1 VRSWPSNLVTEAQSH
16 APRLALGL
24 LIQRADGIRIAAT
37 TADIAGTI
45 DGIPLAGATVD
56 GVEFDPA
63 DGTGV
68 NVSAISRS
76 VGTDV
81 DNLEAE
87 VLEGGVMT
95 LPDVLDQRWH
105 AAPWVVGLYCWAH
118 PEYGFGP
125 ISCGIVG
132 KVKPRVGKFAVELR
146 DLRQLLQGNPTTV
159 TQRGCLWTLGSNSE
173 RDGFCTLDLT
183 PHTVVDMPVSA
194 VASQREF
201 TINLLAAEPDDRF
214 GNGLL
219 TWTTGLNTG
228 RTVRVR
234 SFTGGVFE
242 LEEDMVQGIAVDD
255 EATIVSG
262 CRGRFVEDCVAKFDN
277 ALNFGGQ
284 PHAPGPDKAMNPPG
298 EDAA

>member
-1 VRSWPSNLVTEAQSH
+1 
-16 APRLALGL
+16 LALAL
-24 LIQRADGIRIAAT
+24 LIERSDGTRLAAT
-37 TADIAGTI
+37 TADIASTL
-45 DGIPLAGATVD
+45 DGIPLAGATVN

-87 VLEGGVMT
+87 VLEGGVVT

-132 KVKPRVGKFAVELR
+132 KVKPRLGHFIMELR
-146 DLRQLLQGNPTTV
+146 DIRQLLNGNPTPI
-159 TQRGCLWTLGSNSE
+159 TQKGCLWTLGSNSE
-173 RDGFCTLDLT
+173 RDGFCRFDTSGVTWTD
-183 PHTVVDMPVSA
+183 VPVTAVSSA
-194 VASQREF
+194 RQFTASS
-201 TINLLAAEPDDRF
+201 LAAIADDAF

-219 TWTTGLNTG
+219 TWTLGLNAG
-228 RTVRVR
+228 RQVRIIA
-234 SFTGGVFE
+234 SAAGVFT
-242 LEEDMVQGIAVDD
+242 LDEDMVRGIQVGDEFTAVW
-255 EATIVSG
+255 G
-262 CRGRFVEDCVAKFDN
+262 CRGRFQEDCVGKFS
-277 ALNFGGQ
+277 AITPGQYLNFGGF
-284 PHAPGPDKAMNPPG
+284 PHAPGPDKALNPPG
-298 EDAA
+298 QDA